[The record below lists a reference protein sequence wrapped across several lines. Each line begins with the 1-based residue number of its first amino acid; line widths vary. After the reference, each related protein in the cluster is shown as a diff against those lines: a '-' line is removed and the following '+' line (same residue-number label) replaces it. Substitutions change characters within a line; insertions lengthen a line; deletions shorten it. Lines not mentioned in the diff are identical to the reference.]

1 MKVSTME
8 MQVFNIFKAYW
19 GITMNLKRVT
29 NAKLIVVLRKKKHVR
44 YLICAKFVN
53 RIGSALYNLALLTLA
68 AKQTYSTLAIALVK
82 LFENLPG
89 FFDPILAYLTDRETR
104 RLKKAA
110 WLNLFQVLIYFMI
123 AFLMLRVQMPLAL
136 FVLILFSNV
145 ASDSIDGY
153 ISNMFAPFSKTWID
167 HSVRR
172 AISSLD
178 IVLFSLSLVLG
189 QFLGA
194 AWLTLF
200 PGQFFS
206 LSLLNAL
213 TFALGLFFI
222 RKIKFDDT
230 VKTLRTVKEHFSI
243 KDFFKKMKLA
253 YTHMQERH
261 LLKIV
266 WLLAESKMI
275 YASYLLLLNVA
286 MASNSELR
294 FGSYAQ
300 TLAIWQFISFIGL
313 ILGSFL
319 RISWLEK
326 IKYDQIII
334 LINITSFLAMI
345 SCFFELSL
353 VNVLVLKLIGTLL
366 SGYMAP
372 RYYTDLIQQI
382 DEEHLTRVES
392 LNNFILLLAAPFGTL
407 QATICLQLF
416 GLRLTWLLELGI
428 LVSFMIGR
436 EIVIYRSKNK

>member
-167 HSVRR
+167 HSERR

-230 VKTLRTVKEHFSI
+230 VKTLRTV
-243 KDFFKKMKLA
+243 
-253 YTHMQERH
+253 
-261 LLKIV
+261 
-266 WLLAESKMI
+266 
-275 YASYLLLLNVA
+275 
-286 MASNSELR
+286 
-294 FGSYAQ
+294 
-300 TLAIWQFISFIGL
+300 
-313 ILGSFL
+313 
-319 RISWLEK
+319 
-326 IKYDQIII
+326 
-334 LINITSFLAMI
+334 
-345 SCFFELSL
+345 
-353 VNVLVLKLIGTLL
+353 
-366 SGYMAP
+366 
-372 RYYTDLIQQI
+372 
-382 DEEHLTRVES
+382 
-392 LNNFILLLAAPFGTL
+392 
-407 QATICLQLF
+407 
-416 GLRLTWLLELGI
+416 
-428 LVSFMIGR
+428 
-436 EIVIYRSKNK
+436 